1 MTSTARALIA
11 AGLAVVYALCY
22 VVIKATLPFAPPLF
36 FGGLRAL
43 IAGLALLGLAGALRQ
58 PWLPKRQTWG
68 SVVAIAFTATT
79 LNFGAM
85 FYSPLLTDAG
95 IASVLGNTQPLI
107 VTALAALFL
116 GEAMTRAKVTALAF
130 GLAGVVLIASQALAS
145 PGPDAAAGAT
155 LALMASGGASIGSV
169 LFKRVEA
176 PVSVLTITAWQLLL
190 GSLPLLALS
199 AIVERGVRVTW
210 NIQFAGALL
219 FLALVGTALAS
230 AVWFGLVQ
238 HGEVSRLSLFLY
250 LVPVFGLALAA
261 WMLGERVSWLEV
273 LGGLLI
279 VAAVVWP
286 ARPGAQR

>member
-22 VVIKATLPFAPPLF
+22 VVIKATLRFAPPLF

-43 IAGLALLGLAGALRQ
+43 IAGLVLLGVVGALRQ
-58 PWLPKRQTWG
+58 PWLPERHSWG
-68 SVVAIAFTATT
+68 WVIAIALTATT

-85 FYSPLLTDAG
+85 FYSPMLTGAG

-107 VTALAALFL
+107 VTVLAARFL
-116 GEAMTRAKVTALAF
+116 GEAMTRGKLLALAT
-130 GLAGVVLIASQALAS
+130 GLTGILLISAQALAA
-145 PGPDAAAGAT
+145 PGRDAAAGAT
-155 LALMASGGASIGSV
+155 LALTASAGASIGSV
-169 LFKRVEA
+169 LFKRVKT
-176 PVSVLTITAWQLLL
+176 PVSVLTLTAWQLLL
-190 GSLPLLALS
+190 GSLPLLAVS
-199 AIVERGVRVTW
+199 AIAERGARVTW
-210 NIQFAGALL
+210 NIEFVGALL

-230 AVWFGLVQ
+230 AVWFWLVQ

-261 WMLGERVSWLEV
+261 WVLGERVSGPEV

-279 VAAVVWP
+279 VAAVLWP
-286 ARPGAQR
+286 ARATLRP